1 MKRQIRRNV
10 FETNSSSTH
19 SICITKNDL
28 LTDKRTFVD
37 FTFGEFGWE
46 CDTLTTVREKAS
58 YLYTGIYSVCYDD
71 DERLKYCLDNIR
83 DTLSSNGINCE
94 FEGESKSFWEHG
106 YIDHGNELNNFVNDL
121 VGDNG
126 KLMRYLFSDESFV
139 ITGNDNDDEDVN
151 INVSYEYDEYY
162 KGN

>member
-1 MKRQIRRNV
+1 MKQIRRNV

-28 LTDKRTFVD
+28 LNDKRTFVD

-46 CDTLTTVREKAS
+46 YGTLTTIREKAS

-71 DERLKYCLDNIR
+71 SKRLKYCLDSVKE
-83 DTLSSNGINCE
+83 TLSSNGIDCE
-94 FEGESKSFWEHG
+94 FEEKSKSYWDNG
-106 YIDHGNELNNFVNDL
+106 YVDHGNELNDFVNDL
-121 VGDNG
+121 VGDSD
-126 KLMRYLFSDESFV
+126 KLMRYLFSDDSFV
-139 ITGNDNDDEDVN
+139 ITGNDNDESDVD
-151 INVSYEYDEYY
+151 INVDYEHNKYY